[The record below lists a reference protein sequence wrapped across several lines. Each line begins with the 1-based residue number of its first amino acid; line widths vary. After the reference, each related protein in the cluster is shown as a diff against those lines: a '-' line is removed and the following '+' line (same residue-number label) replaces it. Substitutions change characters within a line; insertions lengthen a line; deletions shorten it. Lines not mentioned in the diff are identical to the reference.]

1 MARYRKPTIKE
12 LRAREEAAK
21 IAEIEAHRIRNK
33 KSNVTRAAARLA
45 ERGADHKETNEEKTA
60 RLEKYRVEQKL
71 LGKKGVGGTK
81 ARVHFRTKDLT
92 MKQYIREMTKD
103 GKEIVDFWLSVMNGS
118 LTVLRYT
125 GKDGVLKEWAP
136 DIKERIEAGVRLAEF
151 GCWAKTAPP
160 ESPAETPLN
169 ININLGAGVSAKDLR
184 AVNVVEGK
192 LLVEG
197 SPPVDVAETVEKLD
211 SEAHNLLEGTE

>member
-33 KSNVTRAAARLA
+33 KSNATRAA
-45 ERGADHKETNEEKTA
+45 KETEKRGGKPPETREERTK
-60 RLEKYRVEQKL
+60 RLTDYRATHINPAKVNN
-71 LGKKGVGGTK
+71 KKI
-81 ARVHFRTKDLT
+81 HFRTKELT

-103 GKEIVDFWLSVMNGS
+103 GKEIVDFWLSVMNGK
-118 LTVLRYT
+118 LTVLKYT
-125 GKDGVLKEWAP
+125 GKDGVLREWAP

-151 GCWAKTAPP
+151 GCWAKTAGP
-160 ESPAETPLN
+160 EGVAETPLN
-169 ININLGAGVSAKDLR
+169 ININLGAGVQAKDLR
-184 AVNVVEGK
+184 AVNVVDGK

-197 SPPVDVAETVEKLD
+197 SPPVDVAETVEELD
-211 SEAHNLLEGTE
+211 AESRATLDGEE